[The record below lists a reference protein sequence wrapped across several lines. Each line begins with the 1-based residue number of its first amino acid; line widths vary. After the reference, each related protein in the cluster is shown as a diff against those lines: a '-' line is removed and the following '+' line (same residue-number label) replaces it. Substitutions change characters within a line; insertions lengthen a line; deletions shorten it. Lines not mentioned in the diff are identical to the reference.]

1 MKWIKASDRF
11 PDDWESKIFRYI
23 STKQVLD
30 NNLYEHKMDALCKV
44 DSFVRYGYLSLEWL
58 DESLP
63 GSAGMREALI
73 KIRDLTAA
81 DVSDPL
87 KALNHMQI
95 IARDALIEQI
105 EEIDFEQ
112 ALSSTGEEKWVS
124 EKPKEWQQCI
134 LLTATWDKRQKQ
146 WEFNSYYV
154 VYIEGVN
161 DKEEAAWYW
170 ALCDINGE
178 EWDDINDLKADL
190 YQMIELPSPSKPQQK

>member
-1 MKWIKASDRF
+1 MKQLLQTIDLECALLEDVLHGQEGKAITHIRH
-11 PDDWESKIFRYI
+11 
-23 STKQVLD
+23 L
-30 NNLYEHKMDALCKV
+30 
-44 DSFVRYGYLSLEWL
+44 LSNVMK

-124 EKPKEWQQCI
+124 VEDGGMEEHVIYWVAQQDGSVSLSEYSNGFFRFPGAFQSLYYQPSHYMRTTKP
-134 LLTATWDKRQKQ
+134 LP
-146 WEFNSYYV
+146 
-154 VYIEGVN
+154 
-161 DKEEAAWYW
+161 
-170 ALCDINGE
+170 
-178 EWDDINDLKADL
+178 
-190 YQMIELPSPSKPQQK
+190 PSPSKPQQK